1 MATKKAKKPSE
12 MYVVLDVEDG
22 HDAIVDW
29 DSQSNTYVEE
39 VIFEDE
45 ASAIEAADTALIAND
60 DFEDTNTLTVFK
72 LVPVSLVKRAK
83 SIVEKL

>member
-29 DSQSNTYVEE
+29 ASQSNTAAEE

-45 ASAIEAADTALIAND
+45 TDAFKAADLALLDNG
-60 DFEDTNTLTVFK
+60 DFSDTNTLTVFK
-72 LVPVSLVKRAK
+72 LVPVALVKRAQ
-83 SIVEKL
+83 SVVEKL

>member
-22 HDAIVDW
+22 HDAIVDR
-29 DSQSNTYVEE
+29 DSQSNTCVEG

-45 ASAIEAADTALIAND
+45 AYAIETADLALVDNQ

-72 LVPVSLVKRAK
+72 LVPVALVKRAK
-83 SIVEKL
+83 SVVEKL

>member
-12 MYVVLDVEDG
+12 MYVVLDVENG

-29 DSQSNTYVEE
+29 DSQSNTHIEE

-45 ASAIEAADTALIAND
+45 ASAVKAADLALVDNEY
-60 DFEDTNTLTVFK
+60 FEGTNTLTVFK

>member
-1 MATKKAKKPSE
+1 MAPKKKKQLDL
-12 MYVVLDVEDG
+12 YVVLDTEAG

-29 DSQSNTYVEE
+29 DSMSNTAAEE

-45 ASAIEAADTALIAND
+45 RAAINAADMALLENG
-60 DFEDTNTLTVFK
+60 DFSDTNTLTVFK
-72 LVPVSLVKRAK
+72 LVPVALVKRAS